1 MSLASARRVLLLEGP
16 PTGFF
21 SVLERHF
28 KEAGV
33 PVSRVL
39 LHAGDWL
46 FARGH
51 GVSFG
56 GRLNTF
62 EGFLRELIARE
73 GVTDVIY
80 FADRLPYHRV
90 AERVARDMGAIPYAI
105 ENGYLRPD
113 WLTLEPSGMGAFSHF
128 PTERAH
134 IERIAADAPPID
146 DEIRYRHIF
155 TNEAFHD
162 VAYNFARLAGSLRYP
177 HFDDEKPSNAVREYA
192 AWIPQLVRRQI
203 ARNRAPRQ
211 LRRILSHNQPY
222 FLVPLQL
229 EADYQIQGNSPYRRI
244 SEFID
249 EVFASFAAHAPKET
263 SVLVK
268 IHPLDS
274 GLENWRSTLKRIKRT
289 HDLTGRIRMIAAGS
303 LQDMLDNAAG
313 VVLVNSTVG
322 LYALRAGCATKALG
336 SAVYNLPDLTDQ
348 QPLDTFWSRPQKPD
362 EAYVATFVKA
372 LARATQLK
380 GSFYHREGMEVGA
393 AEVVRRVKAVI
404 GESDM
409 FVSPPP
415 RLHEARAMGVNIG

>member
-1 MSLASARRVLLLEGP
+1 MSLTSARRVLLLEGP
-16 PTGFF
+16 PTRFF
-21 SVLERHF
+21 SVLERHL
-28 KEAGV
+28 EGDGI
-33 PVSRVL
+33 PVTRIL

-46 FARGH
+46 LA
-51 GVSFG
+51 G
-56 GRLNTF
+56 GRGISFRGRLEAF
-62 EGFLRELIARE
+62 EPFLRRIIAE
-73 GVTDVIY
+73 HGITDTIY

-90 AERVARDMGAIPYAI
+90 AERVARDVGVVPYAI

-113 WLTLEPSGMGAFSHF
+113 WLTLEPGGMGCYSRF
-128 PTERAH
+128 PIDRAH

-146 DEIRYRHIF
+146 DVIRYRHLF

-162 VAYNFARLAGSLRYP
+162 VAYNFSRLAGSLVYR
-177 HFDDEKPSNAVREYA
+177 HFDDDKPTSPVREYA

-211 LRRILSHNQPY
+211 LERILANNKPY

-229 EADYQIQGNSPYRRI
+229 EVDYQIRDNSPYRKL

-274 GLENWRSTLKRIKRT
+274 GLENWRHTLKRIKRT
-289 HDLTGRIRMIAAGS
+289 HALTGRIRMIAAGS

-313 VVLVNSTVG
+313 VILVNSTVG
-322 LYALRAGCATKALG
+322 LYALRAGRPTKALG

-348 QPLDTFWSRPQKPD
+348 QPLDTFWSDPKEPD
-362 EAYVATFVKA
+362 TEYVATFVKA

-380 GSFYHREGMEVGA
+380 GSFYHPLGMEVGA
-393 AEVVRRVKAVI
+393 AEVVRRVKAEI
-404 GESDM
+404 GLSDM
-409 FVSPPP
+409 FVMPPP
-415 RLHEARAMGVNIG
+415 RLEGARAMGVNVR

>member
-21 SVLERHF
+21 SVLERHL
-28 KEAGV
+28 EAADV
-33 PVSRVL
+33 PVTRVL

-46 FARGH
+46 FARGR
-51 GVSFG
+51 GISFR
-56 GRLNTF
+56 GRVDAF
-62 EGFLRELIARE
+62 EPFLRELIAANDI
-73 GVTDVIY
+73 TDLIY

-90 AERVARDMGAIPYAI
+90 AARVASEVGVIPYAI

-113 WLTLEPSGMGAFSHF
+113 WLTFEPGGMGVYSRF
-128 PTERAH
+128 PTDRDH
-134 IERIAADAPPID
+134 IERIAADAPAID
-146 DEIRYRHIF
+146 NEIRYRHLF

-162 VAYNFARLAGSLRYP
+162 VAYNFSRLIGSPVYR
-177 HFDDEKPSNAVREYA
+177 HFDDDKPTSPVREYA

-211 LRRILSHNQPY
+211 LERILKHNKPY
-222 FLVPLQL
+222 FLIPLQL
-229 EADYQIQGNSPYRRI
+229 EVDYQIRDNSPYRRL

-249 EVFASFAAHAPKET
+249 EVFASFAAYAPKET

-274 GLENWRSTLKRIKRT
+274 GLENWRHTLKRIKRD

-322 LYALRAGCATKALG
+322 LYALRAGAPTKALG
-336 SAVYNLPDLTDQ
+336 GAVYNLPDLTDQ
-348 QPLDTFWSRPQKPD
+348 QPLDTFWSNPRKPD
-362 EAYVATFVKA
+362 DTYVATFVKA

-380 GSFYHREGMEVGA
+380 GSFYNRPGMDVGA
-393 AEVVRRVKAVI
+393 AEVVRRIKAEI
-404 GESDM
+404 GTSDM

-415 RLHEARAMGVNIG
+415 RLEAARAMGVNVR